1 VGTVDRISPAD
12 AVELAADVGPAPR
25 TVGAVLM
32 LDGPDPAVL
41 VDLLAARFDAVPRF
55 RQRLRRPPIGFGRP
69 YWEPWPGSTADR
81 VEVRAVGADDDD
93 ASLVAAGVRELGRP
107 LGDGPQW
114 RAVVLTHQGRTA
126 AVVLAMHHVVAD
138 GIGGLAVLAGLA
150 DPPEA
155 GHGRTGGT
163 GAGHRQHG
171 AGAGAGAEAGAGAGA
186 EAEAGAEAGAGAG
199 RGGDG
204 VGQGGE
210 GVGQGGSGSGAA
222 DRAVPTAPS
231 RWTLL
236 RDAWSEWWLAARR
249 MPATLRRARAGRAEL
264 EHGPRGAP
272 RCSLNAPCGPHRA
285 AHLAEVDLAALRT
298 GARTAGAS
306 INDALLVAAAA
317 AMGDAL
323 RRRGEHPDALVIS
336 VPISARPA
344 AGGAD
349 LGNAVGVMPVRVPLA
364 GDLAARLAQVAT
376 STRARKSRSRGASL
390 ALLAPAFRLLA
401 ALGLFRWFVERQRLV
416 NAFLTNLR
424 GPEGLVLGGH
434 RVRRIAPIGVVAGN
448 VAVAFAA
455 LSYAGRLTVTVV
467 TDPEVVPEG
476 GEIAAAL
483 DAALGEL
490 AALGAEPGAP

>member
-1 VGTVDRISPAD
+1 MGTVDRISPAD

-81 VEVRAVGADDDD
+81 VEVRAVGADDD

-186 EAEAGAEAGAGAG
+186 GA
-199 RGGDG
+199 
-204 VGQGGE
+204 
-210 GVGQGGSGSGAA
+210 GAA

>member
-1 VGTVDRISPAD
+1 MGTVDRISPAD

-81 VEVRAVGADDDD
+81 VEVRAVGADDD

-171 AGAGAGAEAGAGAGA
+171 AGAGAGAEAGA
-186 EAEAGAEAGAGAG
+186 EAGAGAG
-199 RGGDG
+199 AGA
-204 VGQGGE
+204 
-210 GVGQGGSGSGAA
+210 GAA